1 MTRVLVVDDEP
12 SIRLTL
18 QEFLQEA
25 GYQTAVAEDARVALQ
40 LLKAGEFDVVVSDIV
55 LPRISGVELLQT
67 IRKESPRVQVIMMT
81 GQPAVETA
89 AAAVRA
95 GAFDYLCKPVTKDA
109 ILRCI
114 ANAAK
119 LKAAEDEHARLAE
132 ANRRHQEDLERQHQ
146 QLRDNYARLR
156 ELETLRDNLTHMIIH
171 DLRAP
176 LSIALGYLDLIK
188 ERAASK
194 LGSEERGYLDT
205 TLINICRLNDMIG
218 SLLDISRLE
227 TGNMPLNR
235 HACDVTVL
243 AKSVMESFNSLVE
256 ERHLHFEAPPEPIK
270 ASCDEEVTRRVLGN
284 LLQNALKFT
293 PRDGT
298 IRVAVSKKDTMVR
311 VDVSDNGTGIPP
323 EYHAKVFEKF
333 GYVTKSAHQYSTGL
347 GLTFCKLAVEA
358 QGGQIDLESEVGKGS
373 TFWFTLPAI

>member
-25 GYQTAVAEDARVALQ
+25 GYQTAVAEEAKGALQ
-40 LLKAGEFDVVVSDIV
+40 LLKPGDVDVVVSDIV
-55 LPRISGVELLQT
+55 LPRMSGVELLQT
-67 IRKESPRVQVIMMT
+67 IRKEYPLIQVIMMT

-109 ILRCI
+109 ILRCVG
-114 ANAAK
+114 NAAK
-119 LKAAEDEHARLAE
+119 LKAAEDERVRLAE

-188 ERAASK
+188 ERAASR
-194 LGSEERGYLDT
+194 LGSEERGFLDT

-235 HACDVTVL
+235 HACDVAAL
-243 AKSVMESFNSLVE
+243 AKSVIESFHSLME
-256 ERHLHFEAPPEPIK
+256 ERQLHFDAPAEPVK
-270 ASCDEEVTRRVLGN
+270 ASCDEEITRRVIGN

-293 PRDGT
+293 ARDGT

-311 VDVSDNGTGIPP
+311 VDVSDNGPGIPP

-358 QGGQIDLESEVGKGS
+358 QDGQIELESEEGKGS

>member
-25 GYQTAVAEDARVALQ
+25 GYQTAVAEDAKVALQ
-40 LLKAGEFDVVVSDIV
+40 LLKSGDFDVVVSDIV

-194 LGSEERGYLDT
+194 LASEERGYLDT

-235 HACDVTVL
+235 HACDVAGL

-293 PRDGT
+293 PRDGA

-311 VDVSDNGTGIPP
+311 VEVSDNGTGIPP

>member
-1 MTRVLVVDDEP
+1 MTRVLVVDDER

-25 GYQTAVAEDARVALQ
+25 GYGVEVAEDAKAAQQ
-40 LLKAGEFDVVVSDIV
+40 LLKSGEFDVVVSDIV
-55 LPRISGVELLQT
+55 LPRISGVDLLQT

-95 GAFDYLCKPVTKDA
+95 GAFDYLFKPVSKDA
-109 ILRCI
+109 ILRCVG
-114 ANAAK
+114 NAAK
-119 LKAAEDEHARLAE
+119 FKVVEDERIRLAE
-132 ANRRHQEDLERQHQ
+132 ANRRYQEDLERQHQ

-176 LSIALGYLDLIK
+176 ISIALGYLDLVK

-194 LGSEERGYLDT
+194 LGSEEMGHLDT
-205 TLINICRLNDMIG
+205 ILINICRLNDMIG

-235 HACDVTVL
+235 HACDVMAL
-243 AKSVMESFNSLVE
+243 SKSVVQSFDSLVE
-256 ERHLHFEAPPEPIK
+256 ERHLSFESASGAIM
-270 ASCDEEVTRRVLGN
+270 ASCDEEITRRVLGN

-293 PRDGT
+293 PKDGS
-298 IRVAVSKKDTMVR
+298 IRVVVSRKDDMVR
-311 VDVSDNGTGIPP
+311 LEVSDTGPGIAP
-323 EYHAKVFEKF
+323 EYHGRIFEKF
-333 GYVTKSAHQYSTGL
+333 GYMAKPVHQYSSGL

-358 QGGQIDLESEVGKGS
+358 QGGQIGIASVVGKGS
-373 TFWFTLPAI
+373 TFWFTLPVA

>member
-25 GYQTAVAEDARVALQ
+25 GYQTAVAEDAKVALQ
-40 LLKAGEFDVVVSDIV
+40 LLKSGDFDVVVSDIV

-176 LSIALGYLDLIK
+176 LSVALGYVDLVK
-188 ERAASK
+188 NNAASN
-194 LGSEERGYLDT
+194 LTSRAGGYLDT
-205 TLINICRLNDMIG
+205 VLLNLCRLNDMIG

-227 TGNMPLNR
+227 TGKMPLDR
-235 HACDVTVL
+235 HACDMAVL
-243 AKSVMESFNSLVE
+243 AKSVMDSFDSLVGQ
-256 ERHLHFEAPPEPIK
+256 RRLSLDSSPEPIM
-270 ASCDEEVTRRVLGN
+270 AICDKEVTRRVLGN
-284 LLQNALKFT
+284 LFQNALKFT
-293 PRDGT
+293 SDDGC
-298 IRVAVSKKDTMVR
+298 IRITVGRKDSMVR
-311 VDVSDNGTGIPP
+311 LEVSDNGTGIPP
-323 EYHAKVFEKF
+323 EFHTRIFEKF
-333 GYVTKSAHQYSTGL
+333 GQADRQTRQHSTGL

-358 QGGQIDLESEVGKGS
+358 QGGQIGVESEVSKGS
-373 TFWFTLPAI
+373 HFWFTLPAA

>member
-1 MTRVLVVDDEP
+1 MSRILVVDDEE

-18 QEFLQEA
+18 ATFLSNA
-25 GYQTAVAEDARVALQ
+25 GYGVETAEDVPTALKR
-40 LLKAGEFDVVVSDIV
+40 LKDGKFDVVISDIV
-55 LPRISGVELLQT
+55 MPRATGVELLQT
-67 IRKESPRVQVIMMT
+67 IRRESPKVQVIMMT
-81 GQPAVETA
+81 GQPTVETA
-89 AAAVRA
+89 AATVRA
-95 GAFDYLCKPVTKDA
+95 GAFDYLVKPVPKDA
-109 ILRCI
+109 MLRCA

-119 LKAAEDEHARLAE
+119 LKAADDERARLAE
-132 ANRRHQEDLERQHQ
+132 ANRRYQEDLERQHK
-146 QLRDNYARLR
+146 QLRENYAHLR

-194 LGSEERGYLDT
+194 LAIDEMGYLNT
-205 TLINICRLNDMIG
+205 VVINICRLNDMIG

-235 HACDVTVL
+235 RACDMAAL
-243 AKSVMESFNSLVE
+243 AKSVLESFDSLVE
-256 ERHLHFEAPPEPIK
+256 DRHLRFESSSEPVM

-293 PRDGT
+293 PKDGN
-298 IRVAVSKKDTMVR
+298 IRVAVSRKDAIVR
-311 VDVSDNGTGIPP
+311 LEVSDSGAGIPA
-323 EYHAKVFEKF
+323 EYHGRIFEKF
-333 GYVTKSAHQYSTGL
+333 GQVEKQTRRHSTGL

-358 QGGQIDLESEVGKGS
+358 QGGQIGVESEVGKGS
-373 TFWFTLPAI
+373 TFWFTLPAA

>member
-1 MTRVLVVDDEP
+1 VDDEQ

-25 GYQTAVAEDARVALQ
+25 GYTVETAEDAKAAQQ
-40 LLKAGEFDVVVSDIV
+40 LLKSGNFDVVISDIV
-55 LPRISGVELLQT
+55 LPRFSGVELLQA

-95 GAFDYLCKPVTKDA
+95 GAFDYLCKPVPKDA
-109 ILRCI
+109 MLRCV

-119 LKAAEDEHARLAE
+119 FKATEDERISLAE
-132 ANRRHQEDLERQHQ
+132 ANRRYQEDLERQHC

-176 LSIALGYLDLIK
+176 LSIALGYLDLVK
-188 ERAASK
+188 DRAATK
-194 LGSEERGYLDT
+194 LDSEDRGYLDT
-205 TLINICRLNDMIG
+205 VVMNICRLNDMIG

-235 HACDVTVL
+235 RACDVTAL
-243 AKSVMESFNSLVE
+243 SRSVVESFDSLVE
-256 ERHLHFEAPPEPIK
+256 ERKLTLDSPSPSVT
-270 ASCDEEVTRRVLGN
+270 ASCDEEITRRVLGN

-293 PRDGT
+293 PKNGS
-298 IRVAVSKKDTMVR
+298 IRITVSRVDSMVR
-311 VDVSDNGTGIPP
+311 LEVTDTGPGIAP
-323 EYHAKVFEKF
+323 EYHGRIFEKF
-333 GYVTKSAHQYSTGL
+333 GYVAKPVHQYSTGL
-347 GLTFCKLAVEA
+347 GLTFCKLAIEA
-358 QGGQIDLESEVGKGS
+358 QGGQIGVQSEVGKGS
-373 TFWFTLPAI
+373 TFWFTLPAA

>member
-1 MTRVLVVDDEP
+1 MARILIVDDEQ

-18 QEFLQEA
+18 QEFLREV
-25 GYQTAVAEDARVALQ
+25 GHEVETAEDAKAAQQ
-40 LLKAGEFDVVVSDIV
+40 LLKSGGFDVVVSDIV
-55 LPRISGVELLQT
+55 LPRISGVELLQA

-89 AAAVRA
+89 ASAVRA
-95 GAFDYLCKPVTKDA
+95 GAFDYLCKPVPKDA
-109 ILRCI
+109 ILRCV

-119 LKAAEDEHARLAE
+119 LKATEDERVRLAE

-188 ERAASK
+188 DRAVSK
-194 LGSEERGYLDT
+194 LSSEEMSYLDT
-205 TLINICRLNDMIG
+205 ILMNICRLNDMIG

-235 HACDVTVL
+235 RTYDMSVL
-243 AKSVMESFNSLVE
+243 TKSVMESFDSLVE
-256 ERHLHFEAPPEPIK
+256 ERRLSFKSPSEPLK
-270 ASCDEEVTRRVLGN
+270 VSCDEEVTRRVLGN

-293 PRDGT
+293 PKDGA
-298 IRVAVSKKDTMVR
+298 IRIAVSRKDSMVR
-311 VDVSDNGTGIPP
+311 VEVSDTGPGIPA
-323 EYHAKVFEKF
+323 EYHSRIFEKF
-333 GYVTKSAHQYSTGL
+333 GYITKPVHQYSTGL

-358 QGGQIDLESEVGKGS
+358 QGGQIGVESEVGKGS
-373 TFWFTLPAI
+373 TFWFTLPPA